1 MNLMVQLVLKQGQ
14 VEVMSDD
21 FISEYNTSIL
31 LHKAVV
37 EDLNNTIQVR
47 KGAASPQTQCSSCSA
62 GRSRLKLNHGM
73 LAV

>member
-47 KGAASPQTQCSSCSA
+47 
-62 GRSRLKLNHGM
+62 R
-73 LAV
+73 